1 MESRPL
7 LLEDNAS
14 RQLEDDVSINV
25 YNDINNSNNSDK
37 NSDINSLNSNNSNL
51 TTIIH
56 NDSSTSLVSNSS
68 GDKCRI
74 CLQDIEIVSRY
85 CECLNDLS
93 HIHEE
98 CLFEWLIKS
107 NKMNARIE
115 EYDNHDE
122 EYDNLYNNNIEK
134 HKNNCMNLEI
144 KYFYYCEICHYRYN
158 IFNQIKKHSLCICL
172 FDILII
178 ISLVIALF
186 YSLLSL
192 EPVQNYFGSI
202 SSLLS
207 FIFLIANLV
216 ITSFYSIH
224 AKIYDNNLIILPH
237 HSLLNTN

>member
-7 LLEDNAS
+7 LLEDNIS
-14 RQLEDDVSINV
+14 RQLEDDVSITV
-25 YNDINNSNNSDK
+25 YNNINNSDI
-37 NSDINSLNSNNSNL
+37 NSDINSLNSNNSNII
-51 TTIIH
+51 TILH

-74 CLQDIEIVSRY
+74 CLQDIEITSRY
-85 CECLNDLS
+85 CRCLNDLS

-107 NKMNARIE
+107 NKMNAKIE

-122 EYDNLYNNNIEK
+122 EYNNLYNNIVEK

-158 IFNQIKKHSLCICL
+158 IFNQSKKHNLCICI

-178 ISLVIALF
+178 ISFIGLF

-192 EPVQNYFGSI
+192 QPVQNYFGSI
-202 SSLLS
+202 SSLLG

-224 AKIYDNNLIILPH
+224 AKIYDNKLIILPH
-237 HSLLNTN
+237 HSLLNPN